1 MDGEKTFG
9 WKLGWNRFRL
19 NAVEIGW
26 NVVGEPPDETGSTL
40 EQSWMESGWKPGME
54 TLDGNL
60 GWKRFHFGCK
70 NNKLLDV
77 IGSKPVPFWMEPV

>member
-1 MDGEKTFG
+1 MDGEKTFGWKLGWNRFRLDGEKTFG

-26 NVVGEPPDETGSTL
+26 NVVDEPPDETGSTL
-40 EQSWMESGWKPGME
+40 EQSWMESGWKPGMD

-60 GWKRFHFGCK
+60 GWTLG
-70 NNKLLDV
+70 V
-77 IGSKPVPFWMEPV
+77 IGSTF